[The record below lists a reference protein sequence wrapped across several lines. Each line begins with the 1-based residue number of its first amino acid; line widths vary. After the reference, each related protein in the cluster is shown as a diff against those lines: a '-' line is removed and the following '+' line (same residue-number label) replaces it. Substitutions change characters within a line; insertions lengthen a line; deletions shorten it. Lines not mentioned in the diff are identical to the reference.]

1 MKVLDLQCGNG
12 HTFEG
17 WFGSEEAFMQQRAQ
31 SMVACPVCASMDINK
46 LLSAPRLNL
55 VTSRR
60 DAGSHKPVQDPCG
73 IATPVEANTGTAAW
87 MAMGRQIM
95 AATADV
101 GASFAEEARRMH
113 YGEIEHRPIRG
124 TSTLVEAIA
133 LVEEGVPVLPL
144 LLPEALKGPLQ

>member
-60 DAGSHKPVQDPCG
+60 DAGSHKPVQDASSA
-73 IATPVEANTGTAAW
+73 ATPVDASAATAAW
-87 MAMGRQIM
+87 MKMGRQILE
-95 AATADV
+95 ATADV
-101 GASFAEEARRMH
+101 GATFAEEARRMH
-113 YGEIEHRPIRG
+113 YGETEHRPIRG
-124 TSTLVEAIA
+124 TSTLNEAIA
-133 LVEEGVPVLPL
+133 LVEEGVPILPL

>member
-17 WFGSEEAFMQQRAQ
+17 WFGSEDAFMQQHAQ

-60 DAGSHKPVQDPCG
+60 DSSSDKPESDPSAA
-73 IATPVEANTGTAAW
+73 ATPVEAKAATAAW
-87 MAMGRQIM
+87 MAMGRQILES
-95 AATADV
+95 TADV
-101 GASFAEEARRMH
+101 GSAFPEEARRMH
-113 YGEIEHRPIRG
+113 YGEAEHRPIRG
-124 TSTLVEAIA
+124 TSTLDEAIA
-133 LVEEGVPVLPL
+133 LVEEGVPILPL
-144 LLPEALKGPLQ
+144 LLPEAFKGPLQ